1 MFRKIVAKVEAY
13 FLAVIAFLKNKWYR
27 YQLTRWLLIVFLSIT
42 LLLSLYLTFIA
53 KTADVKNL
61 RSNLSQTTTI
71 YDKDGDKAGY
81 LYAQK
86 GTWVSLDQISPNV
99 PNAVLATEDRNF
111 YQEYGFSIKGILR
124 ASLVNVKNKLLRN
137 HTTSAGGSTLT
148 QQLVKNALLTQEQTM
163 TRKIKELFLSIQV
176 ENDYS
181 KKQILAMYLN
191 KAYFGSGVWGV
202 EDAAQKYFGVHASQL
217 TVPQSAMLAGIL
229 KNPTAYNPRTSP
241 EAAKQRRNVV
251 LGLMA
256 TMGVINENQLSV
268 YQSSALTLRDTYESK
283 SGYKYP
289 YYFDAVINEA
299 ISKYGLT
306 ENQIMNDGYKIYTSL
321 DQRYQTSMQSAFKNE
336 SLFPYDATD
345 GTEAQG
351 AAIAMNPKNGG
362 VFALVGGR
370 DSKGHTFRGYNRATQ
385 LSRSPGST
393 MKPLAV
399 YTPALESGYSYDSII
414 QDKYQ
419 SYGKNQYTPKNWN
432 SVYQGN
438 IRLYQALALSKNT
451 SAVWLLN
458 KIGVTKGYDS
468 VEKFGINLAK
478 SDENLSLALGG
489 MKKGVS
495 PYQMASA
502 YTAFA
507 NNGQRYSPHLIT
519 KIVDSS
525 GKVIIDNENPDS
537 SQVMSAKVAK
547 NMTSMMIDVYSQGTG
562 QSAKPAGYTI
572 AGKTGTTEGV
582 NGNDGDTDHWYIG
595 YTKDVVLA
603 TWTGFDSNNYSLEDE
618 GTRGGSALFKAV
630 MGDILPYTQNTYI
643 GVKAAST
650 RLAQRQAEEDK
661 AYQDNSNSSN
671 VGSRINDTLNDWG
684 SRIKDAFGG
693 LFN

>member
-1 MFRKIVAKVEAY
+1 MFRKIVPKVENGV
-13 FLAVIAFLKNKWYR
+13 LVVVAFLKNKWYR
-27 YQLTRWLLIVFLSIT
+27 YQLTRWLLIGFLSIT

-86 GTWVSLDQISPNV
+86 GTWVSLNQISPNV
-99 PNAVLATEDRNF
+99 QNAVLATEDRNF

-137 HTTSAGGSTLT
+137 NTTSAGGSTLT

-345 GTEAQG
+345 GTKAQG

-370 DSKGHTFRGYNRATQ
+370 DSEGHTFRGYNRATQ
-385 LSRSPGST
+385 LRRSPGST

-399 YTPALESGYSYDSII
+399 YTPALENGYSYDSII

-468 VEKFGINLAK
+468 VKKFGINLAK

-603 TWTGFDSNNYSLEDE
+603 TWTGFDSNNHSLEDE
-618 GTRGGSALFKAV
+618 GTRGGSALFKTV
-630 MGDILPYTQNTYI
+630 MGDILPYTPNTYI

-650 RLAQRQAEEDK
+650 RLAQRQAEEDE

-684 SRIKDAFGG
+684 SRIKDVFGG

>member
-1 MFRKIVAKVEAY
+1 
-13 FLAVIAFLKNKWYR
+13 
-27 YQLTRWLLIVFLSIT
+27 
-42 LLLSLYLTFIA
+42 
-53 KTADVKNL
+53 
-61 RSNLSQTTTI
+61 
-71 YDKDGDKAGY
+71 
-81 LYAQK
+81 
-86 GTWVSLDQISPNV
+86 
-99 PNAVLATEDRNF
+99 
-111 YQEYGFSIKGILR
+111 
-124 ASLVNVKNKLLRN
+124 
-137 HTTSAGGSTLT
+137 
-148 QQLVKNALLTQEQTM
+148 
-163 TRKIKELFLSIQV
+163 
-176 ENDYS
+176 
-181 KKQILAMYLN
+181 
-191 KAYFGSGVWGV
+191 
-202 EDAAQKYFGVHASQL
+202 
-217 TVPQSAMLAGIL
+217 
-229 KNPTAYNPRTSP
+229 
-241 EAAKQRRNVV
+241 
-251 LGLMA
+251 
-256 TMGVINENQLSV
+256 
-268 YQSSALTLRDTYESK
+268 
-283 SGYKYP
+283 
-289 YYFDAVINEA
+289 
-299 ISKYGLT
+299 
-306 ENQIMNDGYKIYTSL
+306 
-321 DQRYQTSMQSAFKNE
+321 
-336 SLFPYDATD
+336 
-345 GTEAQG
+345 
-351 AAIAMNPKNGG
+351 
-362 VFALVGGR
+362 
-370 DSKGHTFRGYNRATQ
+370 
-385 LSRSPGST
+385 

-399 YTPALESGYSYDSII
+399 YTPALENGYSYDSII

-562 QSAKPAGYTI
+562 QSAKPVGYTI

-618 GTRGGSALFKAV
+618 GTRGGSALFKTV

-671 VGSRINDTLNDWG
+671 VGSKINDTLNDWG